1 MFYGLSKVLK
11 QLLPKQL
18 FYRGL
23 LIVALPIVI
32 LQITI
37 SVVFFDSLWIK
48 TNKGM
53 TRALVGEIKTF
64 IDLYTSDGVDK
75 SFIENTFE
83 QYSQID
89 VIYFNEKEFSD
100 LMNEKWY
107 SPIDRSLRRELKSKN
122 LNYWFDTSRFKNT
135 VNLKIQVQSGY
146 FDFFIPRDRLTSTS
160 VRIFA
165 LWITLPAILIVAIAI
180 IFLKNQTRPIKKLA
194 EVSKKFGRGEDIEE
208 FVPSGASE
216 IRQAGFEFEKM
227 RKRILRHLN
236 QRSEMLSGIS
246 HDLRTPLTRM
256 KLQISLMKDEKAK
269 SELETD
275 VNEMTSMLDSYV
287 SFVKTESPEPI
298 ETIII
303 NELIGDIVKTVEK
316 NGIEL
321 TIKEKNT
328 IQTSG
333 RQIQLKRAFNNI
345 IDNSQRYAK
354 KIEIILYTNEKDCV
368 IEFNDDGEGIPKN
381 KYEDVFKP
389 FFTLDPSRNK
399 LKGESGLGLT
409 ITRDIIRSHGGDV
422 KLSESNL
429 GGLQLK
435 VLLPL

>member
-1 MFYGLSKVLK
+1 MIKKIIPSTLIGRSIIIIFVPIIIIVLLTSFVFYQTSWSIISKRLTESVAADINVLVKLINSDLTDNAINIANQDFKMKINIISDKKLLSSKFSLNSGILSNRLNQSLSNLKKKFDYDLSNLEEGVLIYI
-11 QLLPKQL
+11 Q
-18 FYRGL
+18 
-23 LIVALPIVI
+23 IEEDI
-32 LQITI
+32 L
-37 SVVFFDSLWIK
+37 
-48 TNKGM
+48 
-53 TRALVGEIKTF
+53 EIN
-64 IDLYTSDGVDK
+64 VDK
-75 SFIENTFE
+75 
-83 QYSQID
+83 
-89 VIYFNEKEFSD
+89 
-100 LMNEKWY
+100 
-107 SPIDRSLRRELKSKN
+107 
-122 LNYWFDTSRFKNT
+122 
-135 VNLKIQVQSGY
+135 
-146 FDFFIPRDRLTSTS
+146 DRLYSES
-160 VRIFA
+160 AFVFLLWMIFA
-165 LWITLPAILIVAIAI
+165 SIILFFMSYFLMSRQLRPLKRLAI
-180 IFLKNQTRPIKKLA
+180 IA
-194 EVSKKFGRGEDIEE
+194 ETFGRGLDAPDIKTA
-208 FVPSGASE
+208 GAYE
-216 IRQAGFEFEKM
+216 IRQTANAFNQM
-227 RKRILRHLN
+227 RTRIKRFLK
-236 QRSEMLSGIS
+236 QRTEMLAGVS

-269 SELETD
+269 SELEVD

-316 NGIEL
+316 NGVEL

-368 IEFNDDGEGIPKN
+368 IEFNDDGEGIPRD

-422 KLSESNL
+422 KLSDSNL

>member
-1 MFYGLSKVLK
+1 MAADINVLVKLINNDLTDNAVNIAHQDFKMKINIINDK
-11 QLLPKQL
+11 QLLPSKFSKNSGILSNRLNQSL
-18 FYRGL
+18 SNLKKKFDYDLSNLEEGV
-23 LIVALPIVI
+23 LIYIQIEEDI
-32 LQITI
+32 L
-37 SVVFFDSLWIK
+37 
-48 TNKGM
+48 
-53 TRALVGEIKTF
+53 EIN
-64 IDLYTSDGVDK
+64 VDK
-75 SFIENTFE
+75 
-83 QYSQID
+83 
-89 VIYFNEKEFSD
+89 
-100 LMNEKWY
+100 
-107 SPIDRSLRRELKSKN
+107 
-122 LNYWFDTSRFKNT
+122 
-135 VNLKIQVQSGY
+135 
-146 FDFFIPRDRLTSTS
+146 DRLYSES
-160 VRIFA
+160 AFVFLLWMIFA
-165 LWITLPAILIVAIAI
+165 SIILFFMSYFLMSRQLRPLKRLAI
-180 IFLKNQTRPIKKLA
+180 IA
-194 EVSKKFGRGEDIEE
+194 ETFGRGLDAPDIKTA
-208 FVPSGASE
+208 GAYE
-216 IRQAGFEFEKM
+216 IRQTANAFNQM
-227 RKRILRHLN
+227 RTRIKRFLK
-236 QRSEMLSGIS
+236 QRTEMLAGVS

-269 SELETD
+269 SELEVD

-316 NGIEL
+316 NGVEL

-345 IDNSQRYAK
+345 IDNSKRYAK
-354 KIEIILYTNEKDCV
+354 KIEIILYTNKKDCV
-368 IEFNDDGEGIPKN
+368 IEFNDDGEGIPRD

-422 KLSESNL
+422 KLSVSNL

>member
-1 MFYGLSKVLK
+1 MIKKIIPSTLIGRSIIIIFVPIIIIVLLTSFVFYQTSWSIISKRLTESVAADINVLVKLINNDLTDNAVNIANQDFKMKINIINDK
-11 QLLPKQL
+11 QLLASKFSLNSGILSNRLNQSL
-18 FYRGL
+18 SNLKKKFDYDLSNLEKGD
-23 LIVALPIVI
+23 LIYIQIEEDI
-32 LQITI
+32 L
-37 SVVFFDSLWIK
+37 
-48 TNKGM
+48 
-53 TRALVGEIKTF
+53 EIN
-64 IDLYTSDGVDK
+64 VDK
-75 SFIENTFE
+75 
-83 QYSQID
+83 
-89 VIYFNEKEFSD
+89 
-100 LMNEKWY
+100 
-107 SPIDRSLRRELKSKN
+107 
-122 LNYWFDTSRFKNT
+122 
-135 VNLKIQVQSGY
+135 
-146 FDFFIPRDRLTSTS
+146 DRLYSES
-160 VRIFA
+160 AFVFLLWMIFA
-165 LWITLPAILIVAIAI
+165 SIILFFMSYFLMSRQLRPLKRLAI
-180 IFLKNQTRPIKKLA
+180 IA
-194 EVSKKFGRGEDIEE
+194 ETFGRGLDAPDIKTA
-208 FVPSGASE
+208 GAYE
-216 IRQAGFEFEKM
+216 IRQTANAFNQM
-227 RKRILRHLN
+227 RTRVKRFLK
-236 QRSEMLSGIS
+236 QRTEMLAGVS

-269 SELETD
+269 SELEVD
-275 VNEMTSMLDSYV
+275 INEMTSMLDSYV

-316 NGIEL
+316 NGVEL

-333 RQIQLKRAFNNI
+333 RQIQLIRAFNNI
-345 IDNSQRYAK
+345 IDNSKRYAK
-354 KIEIILYTNEKDCV
+354 QIEIILYTNEKDCV
-368 IEFNDDGEGIPKN
+368 IEFNDDGEGIPRD

>member
-1 MFYGLSKVLK
+1 MIKKIIPSTLIGRSIIIIFVPIIIIVLLTSFVFYQTSWSIISKRLTESVAADINVLVK
-11 QLLPKQL
+11 LINSDLTDNAINIANQDFKMKINIIKNKQL
-18 FYRGL
+18 FSSKFSLNSGILSNRLNQSLSNLKKKFDYDLSNLEEGV
-23 LIVALPIVI
+23 LIYIQIEEDI
-32 LQITI
+32 L
-37 SVVFFDSLWIK
+37 
-48 TNKGM
+48 
-53 TRALVGEIKTF
+53 EIK
-64 IDLYTSDGVDK
+64 VDK
-75 SFIENTFE
+75 
-83 QYSQID
+83 
-89 VIYFNEKEFSD
+89 
-100 LMNEKWY
+100 
-107 SPIDRSLRRELKSKN
+107 
-122 LNYWFDTSRFKNT
+122 
-135 VNLKIQVQSGY
+135 
-146 FDFFIPRDRLTSTS
+146 DRLYSES
-160 VRIFA
+160 AFVFLLWMIFA
-165 LWITLPAILIVAIAI
+165 SIILFFMSYFLMSRQLRPLKRLAI
-180 IFLKNQTRPIKKLA
+180 IA
-194 EVSKKFGRGEDIEE
+194 ETFGRGLDAPDIKTA
-208 FVPSGASE
+208 GAYE
-216 IRQAGFEFEKM
+216 IRQTANAFNQM
-227 RKRILRHLN
+227 RTRIKRFLK
-236 QRSEMLSGIS
+236 QRTEMLAGVS

-269 SELETD
+269 SELEVD

-303 NELIGDIVKTVEK
+303 NELIGDIVKTFEK
-316 NGIEL
+316 NGVEL
-321 TIKEKNT
+321 TINEKNT

-368 IEFNDDGEGIPKN
+368 IEFNDDGEGIPRD

>member
-1 MFYGLSKVLK
+1 MIKKIIPSTLIGRSIIIIFVPIIIIVLLTSFVFYQTSWSIISKRLTESVAADINVLVK
-11 QLLPKQL
+11 LIGNDLTDNAIDIANQDFKMKINIISNKQL
-18 FYRGL
+18 FSSKFSLNSGILSNRLNQSLSNLKKKFDYDLSNLEEGI
-23 LIVALPIVI
+23 LIYIQIDDDI
-32 LQITI
+32 L
-37 SVVFFDSLWIK
+37 
-48 TNKGM
+48 
-53 TRALVGEIKTF
+53 EIN
-64 IDLYTSDGVDK
+64 VDK
-75 SFIENTFE
+75 
-83 QYSQID
+83 
-89 VIYFNEKEFSD
+89 
-100 LMNEKWY
+100 
-107 SPIDRSLRRELKSKN
+107 
-122 LNYWFDTSRFKNT
+122 
-135 VNLKIQVQSGY
+135 
-146 FDFFIPRDRLTSTS
+146 DRLYSETAF
-160 VRIFA
+160 VFLLWMIFA
-165 LWITLPAILIVAIAI
+165 SIILFFMSYFLMSRQLRPLKRLAI
-180 IFLKNQTRPIKKLA
+180 IA
-194 EVSKKFGRGEDIEE
+194 ETFGRGLDAPDIKT
-208 FVPSGASE
+208 SGAYE
-216 IRQAGFEFEKM
+216 IRQTANAFNQM
-227 RKRILRHLN
+227 RTRIKRFLK
-236 QRSEMLSGIS
+236 QRTEMLAGVS

-269 SELETD
+269 SELEVD
-275 VNEMTSMLDSYV
+275 INEMTSMLDSYV

-316 NGIEL
+316 NDVEL
-321 TIKEKNT
+321 IIKEKKI

-368 IEFNDDGEGIPKN
+368 IEFNDDGEGIPKD

-422 KLSESNL
+422 KLSLSNL

>member
-1 MFYGLSKVLK
+1 MIKKIIPSTLIGRSIIIIFVPIIIIVLLTSFVFYQTSWSIISKRLTESVAADINVLVKLINSDLTDNAVNIANQDFKMKINIINDK
-11 QLLPKQL
+11 QLLSSKFSLNSGILSNRLNQSL
-18 FYRGL
+18 SNLKKNFDYDLSNLEEGV
-23 LIVALPIVI
+23 LIYIQIEEDI
-32 LQITI
+32 L
-37 SVVFFDSLWIK
+37 
-48 TNKGM
+48 
-53 TRALVGEIKTF
+53 EIN
-64 IDLYTSDGVDK
+64 VDK
-75 SFIENTFE
+75 
-83 QYSQID
+83 
-89 VIYFNEKEFSD
+89 
-100 LMNEKWY
+100 
-107 SPIDRSLRRELKSKN
+107 
-122 LNYWFDTSRFKNT
+122 
-135 VNLKIQVQSGY
+135 
-146 FDFFIPRDRLTSTS
+146 DRLYSES
-160 VRIFA
+160 AFVFLLWMIFA
-165 LWITLPAILIVAIAI
+165 SIILFFMSYFLMSRQLRPLKRLAI
-180 IFLKNQTRPIKKLA
+180 IA
-194 EVSKKFGRGEDIEE
+194 ETFGRGLDAPDIKTA
-208 FVPSGASE
+208 GAYE
-216 IRQAGFEFEKM
+216 IRQTANAFNQM
-227 RKRILRHLN
+227 RTRIKRFLK
-236 QRSEMLSGIS
+236 QRTEMLAGVS

-269 SELETD
+269 SELEVD

-316 NGIEL
+316 NGIKL

-368 IEFNDDGEGIPKN
+368 IEFNDDGEGIPRD

-422 KLSESNL
+422 KLSDSNL

>member
-1 MFYGLSKVLK
+1 MIKKIIPSTLIGRSIIIIFVPIIIIVLLTSFVFYQTSWSIISKRLTESVAADINVLVKLINSDLTDNAINIANQDFKMKINIISNK
-11 QLLPKQL
+11 QLRSSKFSLNSGILSNRLNQSLSNLKKKFDYDL
-18 FYRGL
+18 SNLEEGV
-23 LIVALPIVI
+23 LIYIQIGEDI
-32 LQITI
+32 L
-37 SVVFFDSLWIK
+37 
-48 TNKGM
+48 
-53 TRALVGEIKTF
+53 EIN
-64 IDLYTSDGVDK
+64 VDK
-75 SFIENTFE
+75 
-83 QYSQID
+83 
-89 VIYFNEKEFSD
+89 
-100 LMNEKWY
+100 
-107 SPIDRSLRRELKSKN
+107 
-122 LNYWFDTSRFKNT
+122 
-135 VNLKIQVQSGY
+135 
-146 FDFFIPRDRLTSTS
+146 DRLYSES
-160 VRIFA
+160 AFVFLLWMIFA
-165 LWITLPAILIVAIAI
+165 SIILFFMSYFLMSRQLRPLKRLAI
-180 IFLKNQTRPIKKLA
+180 IA
-194 EVSKKFGRGEDIEE
+194 ETFGRGLDAPDIKTA
-208 FVPSGASE
+208 GAYE
-216 IRQAGFEFEKM
+216 IRQTANAFNQM
-227 RKRILRHLN
+227 RTRIKRFLK
-236 QRSEMLSGIS
+236 QRTEMLAGVS

-269 SELETD
+269 SELEVD

-316 NGIEL
+316 NGVEL

-345 IDNSQRYAK
+345 IDNSKRYAK
-354 KIEIILYTNEKDCV
+354 QIEIILYTNEKDCV
-368 IEFNDDGEGIPKN
+368 IEFNDDGEGIPRD

-422 KLSESNL
+422 KLSDSNL

>member
-1 MFYGLSKVLK
+1 MIKKIIPSTLIGRSIIIIFVPIIIIVLLTSFVFYQTSWSIISKRLTESVAADINVLVKLINSDLTNNAISIANQDFKMKINIISDK
-11 QLLPKQL
+11 QLLSSK
-18 FYRGL
+18 FGL
-23 LIVALPIVI
+23 NSGILSNRLNQSLSNLKKKFDYDLSNLEEGVLIYIQIEEDI
-32 LQITI
+32 L
-37 SVVFFDSLWIK
+37 
-48 TNKGM
+48 
-53 TRALVGEIKTF
+53 EIN
-64 IDLYTSDGVDK
+64 VDK
-75 SFIENTFE
+75 
-83 QYSQID
+83 
-89 VIYFNEKEFSD
+89 
-100 LMNEKWY
+100 
-107 SPIDRSLRRELKSKN
+107 
-122 LNYWFDTSRFKNT
+122 
-135 VNLKIQVQSGY
+135 
-146 FDFFIPRDRLTSTS
+146 DRLYSES
-160 VRIFA
+160 AFVFLLWMIFA
-165 LWITLPAILIVAIAI
+165 SIILFFMSYFLMSRQLRPLKRLAI
-180 IFLKNQTRPIKKLA
+180 IA
-194 EVSKKFGRGEDIEE
+194 ETFGRGLDAPDIKTA
-208 FVPSGASE
+208 GAYE
-216 IRQAGFEFEKM
+216 IRQTANAFNQM
-227 RKRILRHLN
+227 RTRIKRFLK
-236 QRSEMLSGIS
+236 QRTEMLAGVS

-269 SELETD
+269 SELEVD

-316 NGIEL
+316 NSVEL
-321 TIKEKNT
+321 TIQEKNT
-328 IQTSG
+328 IKTSG

-368 IEFNDDGEGIPKN
+368 IEFNDDGEGIPRD

-422 KLSESNL
+422 KLSDSNL

>member
-1 MFYGLSKVLK
+1 MIKKIIPSTLIGRSIIIIFVPIIIIVLLTSFVFYQTSWSIISKRLTESVAADINVLVKLINSDLTDNAINIANQDFKMKINIISDK
-11 QLLPKQL
+11 QLLSSKFSLNSGILSNRLNQSL
-18 FYRGL
+18 SNLKKKFDYDLSNLEEGV
-23 LIVALPIVI
+23 LIYIQIDNDI
-32 LQITI
+32 L
-37 SVVFFDSLWIK
+37 
-48 TNKGM
+48 
-53 TRALVGEIKTF
+53 EIN
-64 IDLYTSDGVDK
+64 VDK
-75 SFIENTFE
+75 
-83 QYSQID
+83 
-89 VIYFNEKEFSD
+89 
-100 LMNEKWY
+100 
-107 SPIDRSLRRELKSKN
+107 
-122 LNYWFDTSRFKNT
+122 
-135 VNLKIQVQSGY
+135 
-146 FDFFIPRDRLTSTS
+146 DRLYSES
-160 VRIFA
+160 AFVFLLWMIFA
-165 LWITLPAILIVAIAI
+165 SIILFFMSYFLMSRQLRPLKRLAI
-180 IFLKNQTRPIKKLA
+180 IA
-194 EVSKKFGRGEDIEE
+194 ETFGRGLDAPDIKTA
-208 FVPSGASE
+208 GAYE
-216 IRQAGFEFEKM
+216 IRQTANAFNQM
-227 RKRILRHLN
+227 RTRIKRFLK
-236 QRSEMLSGIS
+236 QRTEMLAGVS

-269 SELETD
+269 SELEVD

-316 NGIEL
+316 NGVEL

-345 IDNSQRYAK
+345 IDNSKRYAK
-354 KIEIILYTNEKDCV
+354 QIEIILYTNEKDCV
-368 IEFNDDGEGIPKN
+368 IEFNDDGEGIPRD

>member
-1 MFYGLSKVLK
+1 MIKKIIPSTLIGRSIIIIFVPIIIIVLLTSFVFYQTSWSIISKRLTESVAADINVLVKLINSDLTDNAINIANQDFKMKISIIKDK
-11 QLLPKQL
+11 QLLSSKFSLNSGILSKRLNQSL
-18 FYRGL
+18 SNLKKKFDYDLSNLEEGV
-23 LIVALPIVI
+23 LIYIQIEEDI
-32 LQITI
+32 L
-37 SVVFFDSLWIK
+37 
-48 TNKGM
+48 
-53 TRALVGEIKTF
+53 EIN
-64 IDLYTSDGVDK
+64 VDK
-75 SFIENTFE
+75 
-83 QYSQID
+83 
-89 VIYFNEKEFSD
+89 
-100 LMNEKWY
+100 
-107 SPIDRSLRRELKSKN
+107 
-122 LNYWFDTSRFKNT
+122 
-135 VNLKIQVQSGY
+135 
-146 FDFFIPRDRLTSTS
+146 DRLYSES
-160 VRIFA
+160 AFVFLLWMIFA
-165 LWITLPAILIVAIAI
+165 SIILFFMSYFLMSRQLRPLKRLAI
-180 IFLKNQTRPIKKLA
+180 IA
-194 EVSKKFGRGEDIEE
+194 ETFGRGLDAPDIKTA
-208 FVPSGASE
+208 GAYE
-216 IRQAGFEFEKM
+216 IRQTANAFNQM
-227 RKRILRHLN
+227 RTRIKRFLK
-236 QRSEMLSGIS
+236 QRTEMLAGVS

-269 SELETD
+269 SELEVD

-316 NGIEL
+316 NGVEL

-368 IEFNDDGEGIPKN
+368 IEFNDDGEGIPRD

-422 KLSESNL
+422 KLSDSNL